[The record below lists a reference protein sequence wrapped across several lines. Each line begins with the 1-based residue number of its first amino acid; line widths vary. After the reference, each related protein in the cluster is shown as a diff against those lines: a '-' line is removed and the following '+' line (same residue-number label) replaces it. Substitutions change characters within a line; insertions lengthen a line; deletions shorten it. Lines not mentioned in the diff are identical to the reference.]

1 MEWKELKRLAKRH
14 GLDPEALA
22 ELNDG
27 AHQMFE
33 AGRLSEAADLF
44 KGLTGLVPDH
54 SPYHY
59 MAGLSYKYLRR
70 WPESLAANLRAIE
83 LAEEFDEAAHW
94 NAGIAATALSD
105 WATARRIWEACGI
118 DLTPGEGEIR
128 EDFGFVVLLLNPWGK
143 MERVF
148 ARRID
153 PVRAEIVSVPYPQ
166 YGHLYGDIVLHDGAS
181 LGVARVGQREL
192 MVFNELQRLNPSTS
206 QTFITGV
213 RCDDPDQFQ
222 ELLDALSELGEA
234 EDWTQGKWICASC
247 ARGDQE
253 GVQEPHE
260 HDASELEWV
269 PDREVAVAAENYDA
283 VTQVL
288 AAWEEKEGRKVH
300 TLTPVEPEAIPGPE
314 DGTFWWEARP

>member
-1 MEWKELKRLAKRH
+1 MEWEELEELAKRH
-14 GLDPEALA
+14 GVDPEVLA

-33 AGRLSEAADLF
+33 AGQLADAAELF
-44 KGLTGLVPDH
+44 VELTGLVPDH

-59 MAGLSYKYLRR
+59 MAGLAYKYLRR
-70 WPESLAANLRAIE
+70 WPESLAANLKAIE
-83 LAEEFDEAAHW
+83 VAREFDEAAHW

-118 DLTPGEGEIR
+118 ELTPGEGEIR
-128 EDFGFVVLLLNPWGK
+128 ENFGFVVLLLNPWGN
-143 MERVF
+143 MERLF

-166 YGHLYGDIVLHDGAS
+166 YGHLCGDVVLHDGAS
-181 LGVARVGQREL
+181 LGVARVGEKEL
-192 MVFNELQRLNPSTS
+192 MVFNELQRLVPSRL
-206 QTFITGV
+206 QTFIVEVT
-213 RCDDPDQFQ
+213 CEDPDQLQ

-234 EDWTQGKWICASC
+234 EDWTQDRWICASC

-253 GVQEPHE
+253 GAEEHHE
-260 HDASELEWV
+260 HDGSELEWA
-269 PDREVAVAAENYDA
+269 PEREVAVAAEDLDA
-283 VTQVL
+283 VTGVL
-288 AAWEEKEGRKVH
+288 AVWEEQEGRRVH

>member
-1 MEWKELKRLAKRH
+1 MEWEELEELAKRH
-14 GLDPEALA
+14 GVEPEVLA
-22 ELNDG
+22 ELNDR

-33 AGRLSEAADLF
+33 AGQLADAADLF
-44 KGLTGLVPDH
+44 AGLTGLVPDH

-59 MAGLSYKYLRR
+59 MLGLARKYLRQ
-70 WPESLAANLRAIE
+70 WPESLAANLKAIE

-118 DLTPGEGEIR
+118 ELTPGEGEIR
-128 EDFGFVVLLLNPWGK
+128 EDFGFVVLLLNPWGD

-192 MVFNELQRLNPSTS
+192 MVFNELQRLTPSTS
-206 QTFITGV
+206 QTFIAEVT
-213 RCDDPDQFQ
+213 CDDPGQFQ

-234 EDWTQGKWICASC
+234 EDWTQRKWICSSC

-260 HDASELEWV
+260 HDESELEWA

-288 AAWEEKEGRKVH
+288 AAWEEPEGRKVR
-300 TLTPVEPEAIPGPE
+300 TLTPVEPEVISDPE